1 MLPPVGFQKDVIT
14 DRKLNGGTMSISGNV
29 PKSLSASMSDKYNY
43 GNKNGKFPNSSPNAS
58 VFARLGFDYDPA
70 DDTILELPE
79 DVKTQLNAMPRLMK
93 DWQAEDMRN
102 DNVGGYYKNPMAGS
116 IDSFNSTIREIL
128 SKVVVSTVTTIDHES
143 GTTTTI
149 KTYVTFE
156 NANNITG
163 REIAD
168 ELDYTLDEGEKYKDH
183 TDRLSGVV
191 EPMVE
196 PENTTELPHLD
207 QVESLGR
214 VLLFICN
221 QTDGIMNTAPI
232 IGSMTSLFTVSEIN
246 AYNTTLVPYPNL
258 IANSIRQEIAITG
271 EEVITTYVSNL
282 SSNLVTTLVNTLRD
296 SRSHNRNRRV
306 HDENFYTN
314 AKAVLKEFEGFNKQN
329 KAGYVR
335 NVLTNNYIG
344 TEKLNESANIAD
356 VPPEFEA
363 QIIYSPLGFMTV
375 YNKTTGE
382 VISSDA
388 ELERLIEEAPD
399 SNQIIT
405 EEMFNQGQPPKPNVV
420 VVTPPELTLD
430 AYIEKYNANVLT
442 VNVESSRLNV
452 NTGAIIF
459 RTLNGVWSNT
469 RIIQITNITDNVY
482 YYSNTATITNFG
494 RAEVEVDVEDSARR
508 RGIQTITVANT
519 GTGYSNGTINVSG
532 TGADVNAT
540 IQIKVN
546 ATSGA
551 IRTANLISKGAF
563 ANTPTINVASLGGSN
578 ANLIAVLSDPI
589 NSLTNGESF
598 NVSVRFRSLT
608 EANTVDYGL
617 ITINPGIGIRVKGY
631 SNTSTNG
638 ILLPSSI
645 TQAVGNSTNRLVINQ
660 FNGPYAIVDPAATGV
675 EKWTFRNLSPNVVNI
690 VSVVETTNSL
700 TTNGNT
706 HLNVQF
712 YQANTPNVINTNGSV
727 LWYAN
732 VKPLVLVP
740 NASTFL
746 VTTED
751 GQQREITITVDT
763 AFVDDSGLY
772 NEIINSNPD
781 IIVSNSPFDIRVFGG
796 KPNTSFTYSGP
807 NISGT
812 GAILSNGYALVANT
826 TITNIGSY
834 TYTITFNGTNHRR
847 TLTKV
852 ITT

>member
-1 MLPPVGFQKDVIT
+1 MQLFSQTADLVTNG
-14 DRKLNGGTMSISGNV
+14 RKLNGGTGSISGDA
-29 PKSLSASMSDKYNY
+29 PKSLSATMTDMISY
-43 GNKNGKFPNSSPNAS
+43 GNKNRKFPNSSPNAS
-58 VFARLGFDYDPA
+58 VFARLGYDFDPVDK
-70 DDTILELPE
+70 TILELPE
-79 DVKTQLNAMPRLMK
+79 DVKMQLNSIPRFMK

-102 DNVGGYYKNPMAGS
+102 DNVGDYYQNPMDAS
-116 IDSFNSTIREIL
+116 VSSLNSTIRELI
-128 SKVVVSTVTTIDHES
+128 SKVVVSSVTTTDYES
-143 GTTTTI
+143 GSTTTI
-149 KTYVTFE
+149 KTYVIFE

-163 REIAD
+163 KEIAD
-168 ELDYTLDEGEKYKDH
+168 ELEFTLDEGNQFKDH

-196 PENTTELPHLD
+196 PVNTSELPHLD
-207 QVESLGR
+207 SIEAIGRSL
-214 VLLFICN
+214 LYICN
-221 QTDGIMNTAPI
+221 QADGILNTAPM
-232 IGSMTSLFTVSEIN
+232 IGAMTSLFTVAEVKS
-246 AYNTTLVPYPNL
+246 YNELLAPYPGL
-258 IANSIRQEIAITG
+258 IANSIRQEIVMTG
-271 EEVITTYVSNL
+271 EEVITNYVSNL
-282 SSNLVTTLVNTLRD
+282 SSNLITTLVNTLRD
-296 SRSHNRNRRV
+296 TKNNYRNRRQ
-306 HDENFYTN
+306 HDENFWDN
-314 AKAVLKEFEGFNKQN
+314 AKKVIKEFQSFNKQN
-329 KAGYVR
+329 SGGYFR
-335 NVLTNNYIG
+335 NMVVNKFIATD
-344 TEKLNESANIAD
+344 KLAESANIPD
-356 VPPEFEA
+356 VPPEFEK
-363 QIIYSPLGFMTV
+363 QVIFSPMGFMTV

-405 EEMFNQGQPPKPNVV
+405 EDMFNQGTPPNRNVIT
-420 VVTPPELTLD
+420 VTPPELTLD
-430 AYIEKYNANVLT
+430 AFIEKYNANVLT
-442 VNVESSRLNV
+442 VNVESSSLNV

-494 RAEVEVDVEDSARR
+494 RAEVKVNVEDSSRR

-519 GTGYSNGTINVSG
+519 GTGYSNGNITVTG
-532 TGADVNAT
+532 TGTDVNAT
-540 IQIKVN
+540 IEIKIN

-598 NVSVRFRSLT
+598 NVSVQFRSLT

-631 SNTSTNG
+631 SNTSANG
-638 ILLPSSI
+638 ILLPSSL
-645 TQAVGNSTNRLVINQ
+645 TQAVGNSTNKLVINQ
-660 FNGPYAIVDPAATGV
+660 FNGPYAIVDPAATGI
-675 EKWTFRNLSPNVVNI
+675 EKWTFRNLSQNVVNI
-690 VSVVETTNSL
+690 ISVVETTNSL

-781 IIVSNSPFDIRVFGG
+781 IIVSNTPFDIRVFGG

-812 GAILSNGYALVANT
+812 GAILSNGYALIANT
-826 TITNIGSY
+826 SITNIGSY